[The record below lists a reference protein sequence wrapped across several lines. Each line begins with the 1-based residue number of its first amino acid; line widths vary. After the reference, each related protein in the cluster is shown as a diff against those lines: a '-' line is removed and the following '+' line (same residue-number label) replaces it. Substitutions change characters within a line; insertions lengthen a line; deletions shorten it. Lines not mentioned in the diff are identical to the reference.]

1 MGQRRSFHNKITTKW
16 STMDLFSCY
25 FIVEA
30 PALTYNTV
38 IAIK

>member
-1 MGQRRSFHNKITTKW
+1 
-16 STMDLFSCY
+16 MDLFSCY

>member
-1 MGQRRSFHNKITTKW
+1 
-16 STMDLFSCY
+16 MDLFSCY

-38 IAIK
+38 IASKLPTQKNTIL